1 MKYDELKAYQRAH
14 REHFHP
20 NLALRTHRALSWL
33 NRAEQEDEDQDAQ
46 FIFLWIAFNSSYAVE
61 IENQPKETERL
72 QFTAFFDKICDL
84 DTDKRIYNALWSLFS
99 SQIRALL
106 DNQYVYQPFWDFQ
119 NGRIPESEWLERF
132 KSDKHTA
139 AVALANQD
147 TVKVLSIIFSR
158 LYTLRNQLIHGGS
171 TWNSGANRKQIS
183 EGCAMLGTIV
193 PLIIDIMMKNPNTLW
208 GDAYYPVVSD

>member
-1 MKYDELKAYQRAH
+1 MNYDELKAYQREH

-33 NRAEQEDEDQDAQ
+33 NRAEQEIEDEDAQ
-46 FIFLWIAFNSSYAVE
+46 FVFLWIAFNSSYAVE

-72 QFTAFFDKICDL
+72 QFTAFFDKICGL
-84 DTDKRIYNALWSLFS
+84 DTDKQIYNALWSLFS

-106 DNQYVYQPFWDFQ
+106 DNQYVYQPFWDYH
-119 NGRIPESEWLERF
+119 NGRIPENEWLERF
-132 KSDKHTA
+132 KTDKHTA
-139 AVALANQD
+139 GVALANQD

-171 TWNSGANRKQIS
+171 TWNSGANRKQIH